1 MIKAIKVRIYPN
13 KQQKDY
19 IFNLIGCSRFVYNN
33 LLAYKIEEFNTNKH
47 NVTFGE
53 LGKKLT
59 NLKTTHAFLNDA
71 HSKVL
76 QQSIITLLDAYKRF
90 FKNGNGFPNFKSKK
104 DNKQSCRFP
113 VDAIGKINGNRITL
127 IRKLS
132 DIHYKCSRRDEIY
145 LNKYS
150 NNIKSAT
157 LTKSKSGKYFLSIL
171 VDLPVLNKELEKTD
185 KIVGIDLGIKDFIVA
200 SDGSKF
206 ENLKT
211 IRNNQRKIS
220 KLQRRLSKK
229 QNGSKNKEKTRIK
242 LAKYYEKLNNI
253 KTNYLHEVSNK
264 LINENQVIVMEDL
277 NVNGMMKNSRLA
289 KSIQELSLH
298 NFKTILQYKANWYG
312 RDIVEID
319 RYYPSSKLCSCC
331 GFKNNSLSLKDREW
345 ECPEC
350 HMKHDRDFN
359 SSINIENEGRRILN
373 IKENI
378 GLSSPELKPLE
389 NTTVVGSLKKESNV

>member
-13 KQQKDY
+13 KEQQDY
-19 IFNLIGCSRFVYNN
+19 ISNLIGCSRFVYNN

-59 NLKTTHAFLNDA
+59 NLKTTHAFLNNV

-104 DNKQSCRFP
+104 DSKQSCRFP
-113 VDAIGKINGNRITL
+113 VDAIGSINGNRLTL

-132 DIHYKCSRRDEIY
+132 NIHYKCSRRDEIY

-157 LTKSKSGKYFLSIL
+157 LSKTKSGKYFLSIL
-171 VDLPVLNKELEKTD
+171 IDLPIVDKELEKTD

-200 SDGSKF
+200 SDGTKF

-220 KLQRRLSKK
+220 KLQKKLSKK

-242 LAKYYEKLNNI
+242 LAKYHEKLKNI

-264 LINENQVIVMEDL
+264 LINENQVICMEDL
-277 NVNGMMKNSRLA
+277 NVSGMMKNHNLA
-289 KSIQELSLH
+289 RSIQELSLY
-298 NFKTILQYKANWYG
+298 NFKTILKYKATWYG
-312 RDIVEID
+312 RDIVEVD
-319 RYYPSSKLCSCC
+319 RYFPSTKLCSCC
-331 GFKNNSLSLKDREW
+331 GYKNNSLTLNDREW

-350 HMKHDRDFN
+350 KVVHDRDFN

-373 IKENI
+373 IKEKI
-378 GLSSPELKPLE
+378 GLSSPESKPLE
-389 NTTVVGSLKKESNV
+389 NTTVVGSEKKEKNV

>member
-13 KQQKDY
+13 KEQQDY
-19 IFNLIGCSRFVYNN
+19 ISNLIGCSRFVYNN
-33 LLAYKIEEFNTNKH
+33 LLAYKIEEYNTNKH

-59 NLKTTHAFLNDA
+59 NLKTSYTFLNNV

-157 LTKSKSGKYFLSIL
+157 LSKTKSGKYFLSIL
-171 VDLPVLNKELEKTD
+171 VDLCVVNKELEKTD
-185 KIVGIDLGIKDFIVA
+185 KIVGIDLGIKDFIVT

-211 IRNNQRKIS
+211 IRNNQRKIT
-220 KLQRRLSKK
+220 KLQRKLSKK

-242 LAKYYEKLNNI
+242 LAKYHEKLKNI

-264 LINENQVIVMEDL
+264 IINENQVIVMEDL
-277 NVNGMMKNSRLA
+277 NVSGMMKNHNLA
-289 KSIQELSLH
+289 KSIQELSLY

-312 RDIVEID
+312 RDIIEVD
-319 RYYPSSKLCSCC
+319 RYFPSTKLCSCC
-331 GFKNNSLSLKDREW
+331 GYKNNSLTLNDREW

-350 HMKHDRDFN
+350 KVVHDRDFN

-373 IKENI
+373 IKEKI
-378 GLSSPELKPLE
+378 GLSSPESKPLE
-389 NTTVVGSLKKESNV
+389 NTTLVGSLKKENNV

>member
-13 KQQKDY
+13 KEQQDY
-19 IFNLIGCSRFVYNN
+19 ISNLIGCSRFVYNN
-33 LLAYKIEEFNTNKH
+33 LLAYKIEEYNTNKH

-59 NLKTTHAFLNDA
+59 NLKTSYTFLNEV

-104 DNKQSCRFP
+104 DTKQSCRFP

-157 LTKSKSGKYFLSIL
+157 LSKTKSNKYFLSIL
-171 VDLPVLNKELEKTD
+171 VDLPVVNKELEKTD

-206 ENLKT
+206 ENIKT
-211 IRNNQRKIS
+211 IRNNQRKIT
-220 KLQRRLSKK
+220 KLQRKLSKK

-242 LAKYYEKLNNI
+242 LAKYHEKLKNI
-253 KTNYLHEVSNK
+253 KTNYLHEISNK

-277 NVNGMMKNSRLA
+277 NVSGMMKNHNLA
-289 KSIQELSLH
+289 KSIQELSLY

-312 RDIVEID
+312 RDIIEVD
-319 RYYPSSKLCSCC
+319 RYFPSTKLCSCC
-331 GFKNNSLSLKDREW
+331 GYKNNSLTLNDREW

-350 HMKHDRDFN
+350 KVVHDRDFN

-373 IKENI
+373 IKEKI
-378 GLSSPELKPLE
+378 GLSSPESKPLE
-389 NTTVVGSLKKESNV
+389 NTTLVGSEKKENNV

>member
-13 KQQKDY
+13 KEQQDY
-19 IFNLIGCSRFVYNN
+19 ISNLIGCSRFVYNN

-59 NLKTTHAFLNDA
+59 NLKTTHTFLNDA

-104 DNKQSCRFP
+104 DSKQSCRFP
-113 VDAIGKINGNRITL
+113 VDAIGKVNGNRITL

-150 NNIKSAT
+150 INIKSAT
-157 LTKSKSGKYFLSIL
+157 LSKTKSGKYFLSIL

-200 SDGSKF
+200 SDGTKF

-229 QNGSKNKEKTRIK
+229 QNGSKNKEKTLIK
-242 LAKYYEKLNNI
+242 LAKYHEKLKNI

-264 LINENQVIVMEDL
+264 LINENQVICMEDL
-277 NVNGMMKNSRLA
+277 NVSGMMKNHNLA
-289 KSIQELSLH
+289 KSIQELSLY
-298 NFKTILQYKANWYG
+298 NFKTILQYKGNWYG
-312 RDIVEID
+312 RDIVEVD
-319 RYYPSSKLCSCC
+319 RYFPSTKLCSCC
-331 GFKNNSLSLKDREW
+331 GYKNNSLALNDREW

-350 HMKHDRDFN
+350 KVVHDRDIN
-359 SSINIENEGRRILN
+359 AAINIENEGRRILN
-373 IKENI
+373 IKEKI
-378 GLSSPELKPLE
+378 GLSSPESKPLE
-389 NTTVVGSLKKESNV
+389 NTTIVGSEKKENNV